1 MTPGSD
7 LTQAIARYAVG
18 SRFDALPQEVQREAA
33 RAFLNWIGVA
43 IGGCH
48 EPAPTLAAR
57 FVAEKG
63 NKPSAAVIGH
73 DVRTDVASAAFV
85 NCIASSVL
93 AYDDAHLPTVAHPSG
108 PAASALF
115 ALAQSQIVPGEEFLN
130 ALALGIEIQCRIA
143 NMLVHPPS
151 PMNPSFYVNGFSGPI
166 GVAAAVGRILGL
178 NQQRMAWAIG
188 IAASQASGFRA
199 VHGTMTSHFRPGYA
213 SQSGTA
219 AALLARHG
227 FDCIDNA
234 LEADGGFVDV
244 YAAGSDP
251 GRALEGLGQHHEML
265 ANRYKPYPCGI
276 VIHPVID
283 ACQEIRAKL
292 PPAARIAEVRLRVNP
307 LVLALTGKR
316 APRTPLESHV
326 SVSHW
331 AAVSLLQASPGLAA
345 TRPTCLHDPLIVRLR
360 DQIQTAGSP
369 EIGKGEAIAKVT
381 LADGAVLNAH
391 VVDARGSQARPM
403 TDAELEAK
411 FFELT
416 RPKLPAK
423 AAEKLRDTCWRVAK
437 SADVGND
444 IGGHLP

>member
-1 MTPGSD
+1 MTTSN
-7 LTQAIARYAVG
+7 LTRAIARYAVG

-33 RAFLNWIGVA
+33 RAFLNWIAVA

-48 EPAPTLAAR
+48 EVAPTIAAR
-57 FVAEKG
+57 FIAAKG
-63 NKPSAAVIGH
+63 SNPSAAIIGH

-115 ALAQSQIVPGEEFLN
+115 ALAQSRIVSGAEFLN

-143 NMLVHPPS
+143 NMLVQPPA
-151 PMNPSFYVNGFSGPI
+151 PMNPSLYVNGFSGPI

-178 NQQRMAWAIG
+178 DEQKMAWAIG

-199 VHGTMTSHFRPGYA
+199 VHGTMTSHFRPGHA
-213 SQSGTA
+213 SQVGTS
-219 AALLARHG
+219 AALLAQHG

-234 LEADGGFVDV
+234 LEAGGGFVDV

-251 GRALEGLGQHHEML
+251 ERALDGLGRHHEML

-283 ACQEIRAKL
+283 ACQEIRTRL
-292 PPAARIAEVRLRVNP
+292 SPSARLAEVRLRVNP

-316 APRTPLESHV
+316 SPRTPLESHV
-326 SVSHW
+326 SVFHW
-331 AAVSLLQASPGLAA
+331 AAVSLLQDSPGLAA
-345 TRPTCLHDPLIVRLR
+345 TQPDCLQDSAIVHLR
-360 DQIQTAGSP
+360 DQIAAEGVP

-381 LADGAVLNAH
+381 LADGAVLSAH
-391 VVDARGSQARPM
+391 IVDARGSQARPM
-403 TDAELEAK
+403 TDAELETK
-411 FFELT
+411 FFEVT
-416 RPKLPAK
+416 RPTLPRET
-423 AAEKLRDTCWRVAK
+423 AEMLRDACWRIAE
-437 SADVGND
+437 SADVGRD
-444 IGGHLP
+444 VGRLLP